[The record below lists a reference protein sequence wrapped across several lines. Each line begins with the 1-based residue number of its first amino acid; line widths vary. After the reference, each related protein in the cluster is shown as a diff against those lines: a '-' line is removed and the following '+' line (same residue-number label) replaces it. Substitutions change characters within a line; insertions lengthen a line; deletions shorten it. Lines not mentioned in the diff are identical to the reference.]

1 MKKVV
6 NYIIAFAAGYKF
18 ASRKTKRRYTYNS
31 RGSVGEQFVCD
42 ILCPNIKKCITNI
55 VSDTIWGPKYE
66 HKVDYTS
73 IKPRRHRGSS
83 SAVSEFIDI
92 WEDMPLSKQVEI
104 VRFINETV
112 KTCKVCTILDVNDK
126 FNLEMTNVT
135 DNWGWKI
142 ILKIDSHYDEVIDN
156 LGFINWEELR

>member
-18 ASRKTKRRYTYNS
+18 ASRKTKRRYTYND

-42 ILCPNIKKCITNI
+42 ILYPNIKTCITNI
-55 VSDTIWGPKYE
+55 VSDTIWGPRYQ
-66 HKVDYTS
+66 HKAEYKS

-104 VRFINETV
+104 ARYINGMV

-142 ILKIDSHYDEVIDN
+142 VLKIDSHYDEVIDN